1 MISAQENSISICI
14 RYKKESKSHLMVE
27 KRQRIE
33 NNKVKRRNKSL
44 SVITLLLRNKL
55 LKKPTRKS
63 DLKNFQILSNY

>member
-1 MISAQENSISICI
+1 
-14 RYKKESKSHLMVE
+14 MVE

-44 SVITLLLRNKL
+44 SVVTLLLRNKL